1 MFHKINGG
9 SIYDITIVSNVRYT
23 DKLDCS
29 TRVSHHIGSFAAVA
43 YNGTFVNV
51 NSEASF
57 TLNHTN
63 GDVVQNTFYG
73 GLVGHATNP
82 KMYKSTWKGTM
93 TVQAT
98 TATTGGNNLFYVA
111 GLIGYTDK
119 AYTIDACTVSGAI
132 NVTHSAPNIGGITG
146 IPTADPNSYVCIM
159 QNIVINLQINYKG
172 AANQDIGL
180 LFGEQQ
186 AWGGDLTK
194 TNNNGSI
201 FQNIYIT
208 GGVTLKNESDVVSHN
223 NVLMLWGLENDMNQA
238 GVNDYHKNIVLPA
251 NSSQTI
257 YPSKANVSTL
267 RNNATNIAGVAS
279 SANSN
284 SAVSGNFSVASN
296 GTVTSKVN
304 STYNLSYI
312 KGAGATGGPSDTTYS
327 YSSAAQTKNVLK
339 KIFFINKKPDKL
351 LNGSKY
357 YYSTANSSNSNTA
370 VTVDSSQGHGTQKN
384 PFVINNI
391 NQWQLFINVINAN
404 NTTYNA
410 AGKYYVLG
418 NNLALSD
425 ITPVGTSSSGFKGI
439 LCGNK
444 HTITVSSFSG
454 TVYAANKA
462 NVRLGLFDRLI
473 GAQIYDIIVTL
484 PTITL
489 THSTISAST
498 DYVGGLAVQCDNNT
512 ILANVN
518 TTVNATRN
526 DTKST
531 RVSGAFNAGGLV
543 AYCSGGKFYKC
554 STVATFAYNKTVG
567 NSGDS
572 LHSGGA
578 VGTSGAGTLIIDS
591 CSFKLTASVKLA
603 AGLTGG
609 VIGVSTGSLNNQ
621 WQNLFVN
628 ANLYK
633 YNASGT
639 SIDINTQNNGST
651 SFDSSCDWGSLIGW
665 NGDVVYTSA
674 TTSYYKNIYVTGT
687 HPGQLCGV
695 TGGPYCNF
703 GSKSTNIIT
712 AGAAPS
718 NTQWGSAAN
727 TGVNN
732 TNVTS
737 TANVVSRA
745 NQNGTLTGNFTINSN
760 GTVTSKVNS
769 TYNLSYIKGAGA
781 TGGPSDTT
789 YSLL

>member
-9 SIYDITIVSNVRYT
+9 SIYDITIASNVRYT

-223 NVLMLWGLENDMNQA
+223 NVLMLWGLENNMNQA

-304 STYNLSYI
+304 STYNLSY
-312 KGAGATGGPSDTTYS
+312 
-327 YSSAAQTKNVLK
+327 V
-339 KIFFINKKPDKL
+339 
-351 LNGSKY
+351 
-357 YYSTANSSNSNTA
+357 
-370 VTVDSSQGHGTQKN
+370 
-384 PFVINNI
+384 
-391 NQWQLFINVINAN
+391 
-404 NTTYNA
+404 
-410 AGKYYVLG
+410 
-418 NNLALSD
+418 
-425 ITPVGTSSSGFKGI
+425 
-439 LCGNK
+439 
-444 HTITVSSFSG
+444 
-454 TVYAANKA
+454 
-462 NVRLGLFDRLI
+462 
-473 GAQIYDIIVTL
+473 
-484 PTITL
+484 
-489 THSTISAST
+489 
-498 DYVGGLAVQCDNNT
+498 
-512 ILANVN
+512 
-518 TTVNATRN
+518 
-526 DTKST
+526 
-531 RVSGAFNAGGLV
+531 
-543 AYCSGGKFYKC
+543 
-554 STVATFAYNKTVG
+554 
-567 NSGDS
+567 
-572 LHSGGA
+572 
-578 VGTSGAGTLIIDS
+578 
-591 CSFKLTASVKLA
+591 
-603 AGLTGG
+603 
-609 VIGVSTGSLNNQ
+609 
-621 WQNLFVN
+621 
-628 ANLYK
+628 
-633 YNASGT
+633 
-639 SIDINTQNNGST
+639 
-651 SFDSSCDWGSLIGW
+651 
-665 NGDVVYTSA
+665 
-674 TTSYYKNIYVTGT
+674 
-687 HPGQLCGV
+687 
-695 TGGPYCNF
+695 
-703 GSKSTNIIT
+703 
-712 AGAAPS
+712 
-718 NTQWGSAAN
+718 
-727 TGVNN
+727 
-732 TNVTS
+732 
-737 TANVVSRA
+737 
-745 NQNGTLTGNFTINSN
+745 
-760 GTVTSKVNS
+760 
-769 TYNLSYIKGAGA
+769 KGAGA